1 MGRDT
6 PECSRD
12 TPELSRDTPGYW
24 PGPSRL
30 WSGPSRP
37 FGPKL
42 VRRLLLS
49 GRDPSDRGASYW
61 QPLLTGRG
69 VLRARIWGV
78 LGAFGRRDLRV
89 GRSGVGG
96 IGGGL
101 RGGIRGRGAG
111 AQWGSCSS
119 PETGGGAITI
129 PRGQGG
135 AAESSAGV
143 VPGYPPNASSAG
155 CCPGWP
161 GAVLGG
167 AWCGGDFPAAG

>member
-1 MGRDT
+1 MG
-6 PECSRD
+6 S
-12 TPELSRDTPGYW
+12 
-24 PGPSRL
+24 
-30 WSGPSRP
+30 
-37 FGPKL
+37 
-42 VRRLLLS
+42 
-49 GRDPSDRGASYW
+49 A
-61 QPLLTGRG
+61 
-69 VLRARIWGV
+69 
-78 LGAFGRRDLRV
+78 
-89 GRSGVGG
+89 GG
-96 IGGGL
+96 F

-119 PETGGGAITI
+119 PKTGGGAITI

-167 AWCGGDFPAAG
+167 AWCGGVFPAGLPLMLPQRGTGRGGESWSPSGVAGTLV